1 MKEIFLIMEI
11 CNIVSSST
19 IPIPIDINQIH
30 QNSGDKAYANICP
43 SVNIKLHTSDLCQI
57 FANNK
62 MIVIG
67 GRTVSENSKQ
77 FEEYI
82 ELLHYLGYRFADS
95 ILTVTNIVTRYVHS
109 GPINLFLFAK
119 AKKSLVRYEPEIF
132 PAVRYRIEN
141 LKITVNI
148 FHTGRC
154 MVLGAKNL
162 EDLTRAS
169 ACLRN
174 LLEWHP

>member
-1 MKEIFLIMEI
+1 
-11 CNIVSSST
+11 
-19 IPIPIDINQIH
+19 
-30 QNSGDKAYANICP
+30 
-43 SVNIKLHTSDLCQI
+43 
-57 FANNK
+57 

-67 GRTVSENSKQ
+67 GRTVSENSKL
-77 FEEYI
+77 FEENI
-82 ELLHYLGYRFADS
+82 ELLHYLGYRFADP
-95 ILTVTNIVTRYVHS
+95 ILTVTNIVARYVHS

-169 ACLRN
+169 AYLRK